1 MTRPE
6 VTLEPQYI
14 DEEREV
20 DWVEIDCAEYERI
33 MRYIG
38 TREEYGSDAPASER
52 EKLSV
57 HISYTDAEGHH
68 KSKTVWGNDSYGLIL
83 RWTGYLGRY
92 NDDGT
97 RGKAECKEYV
107 ARHALAVTA

>member
-1 MTRPE
+1 MTE
-6 VTLEPQYI
+6 DTVVTLPTYI
-14 DEEREV
+14 DEERDV

-38 TREEYGSDAPASER
+38 TREEYGSDAPDSER

-57 HISYTDAEGHH
+57 HISSTDPEGHRR
-68 KSKTVWGNDSYGLIL
+68 SKTVWGNDTYGLIL
-83 RWTGYLGRY
+83 RWTGYLGRPK
-92 NDDGT
+92 GET
-97 RGKAECKEYV
+97 ECTEFV